1 MSKLEISVGQFSD
14 AGAKPANEDSIGLH
28 VPDEPMLT
36 NKGMVAVIADG
47 MSAAADGAKA
57 SQVCVHNFLT
67 DYFSTPDSWSVKTS
81 ALKIL
86 SALNRW
92 LYGQGHSVY
101 GSSTGLVSTLS
112 ALVLKSSSAHIFHVG
127 DTRIFLL
134 RDGDLQTI
142 TRDHRTHTGGRDFLT
157 RAMGIEL
164 ALEVD
169 HQVVAVQ
176 PGDTF
181 LMTTDG
187 VHEWIP
193 DRDIKKILIDLAD
206 DLIGACRSLAQTAR
220 RNGSNDNLTAQ
231 AFTVHALPVQ
241 DEESYFNELTAL
253 PFPPLLEAGQILDGY
268 RVIREIHAA
277 KRTQVY
283 LVVDESN
290 GEQRIMKTPSPSF
303 SDDPLFIDLFLHE
316 EWIGRRLNSPHIM
329 KVIEPD
335 RPRQCL
341 YFIAEY
347 IEGQTLRQWMDDNP
361 QPSLQKFRE
370 LIGEIATGLR
380 AFQRMEMI
388 HQDLKPENIM
398 VTTDGTI
405 KIIDFG
411 SAKVAGLS
419 EIDTPVDKD
428 VLLGT
433 ERYTAPEYLRGGTG
447 DSRADIFSLGVIA
460 YEMLTGKL
468 PFGTVLTPRNLNR
481 VNYQSAM
488 QLNTELPLWMD
499 GAVAKA
505 VAIDP
510 KQRYE
515 VLSEFLHDLN
525 KPNPDFNTTQPLLQR
540 NPLAV
545 WRGLSIVLAIL
556 LVISLVTR

>member
-525 KPNPDFNTTQPLLQR
+525 KPNPDFNATQPLLQR

>member
-164 ALEVD
+164 ALEGD

-231 AFTVHALPVQ
+231 AFTVHALPMQ

-341 YFIAEY
+341 
-347 IEGQTLRQWMDDNP
+347 
-361 QPSLQKFRE
+361 
-370 LIGEIATGLR
+370 
-380 AFQRMEMI
+380 
-388 HQDLKPENIM
+388 
-398 VTTDGTI
+398 
-405 KIIDFG
+405 
-411 SAKVAGLS
+411 
-419 EIDTPVDKD
+419 
-428 VLLGT
+428 
-433 ERYTAPEYLRGGTG
+433 
-447 DSRADIFSLGVIA
+447 
-460 YEMLTGKL
+460 
-468 PFGTVLTPRNLNR
+468 
-481 VNYQSAM
+481 
-488 QLNTELPLWMD
+488 
-499 GAVAKA
+499 
-505 VAIDP
+505 
-510 KQRYE
+510 
-515 VLSEFLHDLN
+515 
-525 KPNPDFNTTQPLLQR
+525 
-540 NPLAV
+540 
-545 WRGLSIVLAIL
+545 
-556 LVISLVTR
+556 